1 MTEERKR
8 KFWTPDQIRH
18 EIFLDEVSKA
28 TILKMLHKDQ
38 IPSIRMG
45 NRWFIPDSWVQTHL
59 LDPVEGSVEPSIP
72 EKESR

>member
-18 EIFLDEVSKA
+18 EIFLDELSKS
-28 TILKMLHKDQ
+28 TILKMLRRGQ

-45 NRWFIPDSWVQTHL
+45 NRWFIPDSWVQAHL
-59 LDPVEGSVEPSIP
+59 LDPIEETDDPSASG
-72 EKESR
+72 KESR

>member
-28 TILKMLHKDQ
+28 TILKMLHNGQ

-45 NRWFIPDSWVQTHL
+45 NRWFIPDSWVQVHL
-59 LDPVEGSVEPSIP
+59 LDQTEETDDPSASG
-72 EKESR
+72 KESR